1 MVGCLEGI
9 RVLELARYQAG
20 PRGGMILSD
29 LGAEV
34 IKVEKLGGEE
44 TRRSEPLV
52 RGQSV
57 YFSVYNR
64 GKKSMCLDLRH
75 PRGKEIFAALV
86 PTADVV
92 LENFRPGTM
101 SRMGFDYEELCK
113 LKPDIILTSVSGF
126 GQYGPYRDRPAFD
139 PLGQAMSGLM
149 SLTGAPVGTPLGA
162 ATSLVDR
169 YTSLHATIGTLAA
182 LRHRDRA
189 SEGQLVDCCLMD
201 SALTMVE
208 IPTSYYLATGEEG
221 GESGR
226 PPYKAKDGHVVI
238 SASGSAMATRLM
250 RIATGDDG
258 ASAGGWTNRVGQSDP
273 RRQAVAKWCSENTVD
288 HIVNT
293 LLDAGIPVAPVKTI
307 PQVAEDPHLWEREML
322 VKMPDAVAGEMYL
335 PGATIKM
342 SKTPGRVAAVPTPGQ
357 HTDGLLSRLLGY
369 DRAKLDELRQ
379 AKVIA

>member
-1 MVGCLEGI
+1 MRGSLEGV

-34 IKVEKLGGEE
+34 IKIEKLGGEE

-64 GKKSMCLDLRH
+64 GKKSLCLDMRT
-75 PRGKEIFAALV
+75 PRGKEVFAALV
-86 PTADVV
+86 PSADVV

-101 SRMGFDYEELCK
+101 AQMGFGYDQLRA

-126 GQYGPYRDRPAFD
+126 GQYGPYRERPAFD

-182 LRHRDRA
+182 LHHRDRTG
-189 SEGQLVDCCLMD
+189 EGQLVDCCLMD

-221 GESGR
+221 GEAGR
-226 PPYKAKDGHVVI
+226 PPFKAKDGHVVI

-250 RIATGDDG
+250 QIVTGDKE
-258 ASAGGWTNRVGQSDP
+258 AAAEGWTSRVGRGDA
-273 RRQAVAKWCSENTVD
+273 RRKAVEAWCAENTVD
-288 HIVNT
+288 HIVKT
-293 LLDAGIPVAPVKTI
+293 LLDAEIPVAPVKTI
-307 PQVAEDPHLWEREML
+307 PQVAVDPHLWEREML
-322 VKMPDAVAGEMYL
+322 VKMEDPVAGEMYL

-342 SKTPGRVAAVPTPGQ
+342 SKTPGRVGPVPTPGQ
-357 HTDGLLSRLLGY
+357 HTDEVLSRLLGY
-369 DRAKLDELRQ
+369 DRATLQELRQ